1 MATER
6 AKPQS
11 DPVELVLSRVKGA
24 RKNGSGWVALCPA
37 HEDRRPSLSIG
48 RGEGG
53 RALLRCFAGCDF
65 ERVVAAL
72 GLEACD
78 LFAEAPHR
86 PEHEARREYDI
97 RDEAGRL
104 VAVHVRIEHPDGSKR
119 FVWMRDGSTGL
130 AGLKTADLPLFG
142 AERLVRDPEAAVLVT
157 EGEKAALAGGHL
169 GFLAV
174 ASVTGASGCPGQ
186 KPLSALRGRN
196 VLLWPDLDAPG
207 REHMLRVGAA
217 LRGLARSV
225 RVIEWP
231 AAPLGGDAA
240 DFLNTG
246 GTAQRARQLAEAAVP
261 FSNWAREPECE
272 AKPAT
277 DGSRFFVEAL
287 PAFMGRVSQ
296 MPAPRWLVPGL
307 IPEDGCTLFHGQP
320 RDGKTLAVLDVL
332 LGMATGSPPFGL
344 DRLAPERPCRVLY
357 LTEEDSERRTHER
370 LRLLMAG
377 RGLSTA
383 PDTLSL
389 AVRRGVDLDAED
401 WQAAVIE
408 AVERGRFEFVVFDP
422 LRAFTAH
429 ADQGPADLKP
439 FVLYLRR
446 LMRETGCAPGLV
458 HHDTK
463 PRVGTPEDRKRPQRM
478 SGGGLFSVADA
489 PIHVERVDG
498 SRTLL
503 VPTAYKFSDD
513 PRAIV
518 YTLTPGEGSLRLVG
532 ADADADRAGELVLE
546 ERILAYLA
554 TTPGASGR
562 AIVAAV
568 KANRDAVYR
577 ALDRLSEAGRV
588 DSVQKGR
595 ATHWFK
601 AATP

>member
-1 MATER
+1 MATAR
-6 AKPQS
+6 ADARP
-11 DPVELVLSRVKGA
+11 DPVVRVLDLLKGV
-24 RKNGSGWVALCPA
+24 RKNGSGWLALCPA
-37 HEDRRPSLSIG
+37 HPDRRPSLSIG
-48 RGEGG
+48 RGDDG
-53 RALLRCFAGCDF
+53 RALLRCFSGCTF
-65 ERVVAAL
+65 ERITAAL
-72 GLEACD
+72 GLEAGD
-78 LFAEAPHR
+78 LFAEAPSR
-86 PEHEARREYDI
+86 PGHEARREYEI
-97 RDEAGRL
+97 RDESGRL
-104 VAVHVRIEHPDGSKR
+104 VAMHVRIEHPDGSKR

-142 AERLVRDPEAAVLVT
+142 AERLSRDPDAAVLVT
-157 EGEKAALAGGHL
+157 EGEKAALAGRHL

-174 ASVTGASGCPGQ
+174 ATVTGAAGCPGPN
-186 KPLSALRGRN
+186 PLAVLRGRD
-196 VLLWPDLDAPG
+196 VLLWPDLDDPG
-207 REHMLRVGAA
+207 REHMTRVGDA
-217 LRGLARSV
+217 LRDVARSV

-240 DFLNTG
+240 DLLNAA
-246 GTAQRARQLAEAAVP
+246 GTPERARDLADAAVP
-261 FSNWAREPECE
+261 FSTWARRPE
-272 AKPAT
+272 AKAKEAS
-277 DGSRFFVEAL
+277 DGPRFFVEAL
-287 PAFMGRVSQ
+287 PDFMSRVSEL
-296 MPAPRWLVPGL
+296 PAPRWLVPDL
-307 IPEDGCTLFHGQP
+307 VPEDGCTLFHGQP
-320 RDGKTLAVLDVL
+320 RDGKTLAVLDLL

-344 DRLAPERPCRVLY
+344 ERLAPERPSRVLY
-357 LTEEDSERRTHER
+357 MTEEDSERRTHER

-377 RGLSTA
+377 RGLSTV
-383 PDTLSL
+383 PDTFSL

-408 AVERGRFEFVVFDP
+408 AVQRGRFESVVFDP

-439 FVLYLRR
+439 FVLFLRR

-503 VPTAYKFSDD
+503 APTAYKFSDD

-532 ADADADRAGELVLE
+532 ADADADRAGELVLD
-546 ERILAYLA
+546 ERILGHLA
-554 TTPGASGR
+554 ATPGASGR
-562 AIVAAV
+562 SIVAAV
-568 KANRDAVYR
+568 RANRDAVYR
-577 ALDRLSEAGRV
+577 ALGRLSEAGRV
-588 DSVQKGR
+588 DSIQKGR
-595 ATHWFK
+595 AVHWFK